1 MTTFNKSKY
10 IFLPV
15 GYLHYGLKYI
25 LLCVYFCVHKT
36 IYDKIVINNTNDNMQ
51 CIYGN
56 CLETSIQCFF

>member
-10 IFLPV
+10 VFLPV

-51 CIYGN
+51 CI
-56 CLETSIQCFF
+56 